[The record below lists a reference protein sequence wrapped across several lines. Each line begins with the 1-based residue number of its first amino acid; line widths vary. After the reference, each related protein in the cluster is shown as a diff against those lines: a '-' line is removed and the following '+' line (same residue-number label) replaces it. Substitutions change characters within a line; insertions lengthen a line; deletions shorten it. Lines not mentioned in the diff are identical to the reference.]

1 MHTTEQQDNQT
12 TTQLNNKTTQ
22 QQDNTE
28 RSESNPGRNLGGNDG
43 TEGAVWKTVPCIESV
58 LVLSVLAFRQIQSRS
73 SLVFKLLGRFLV
85 HWLYGVKT
93 RQNKSYAFTS
103 QKLCFYLLITMLL
116 PRNNY
121 AFTKPP
127 FFVTSKGE
135 EILRSS
141 PCEQGGKCVFF
152 MKK

>member
-103 QKLCFYLLITMLL
+103 
-116 PRNNY
+116 
-121 AFTKPP
+121 
-127 FFVTSKGE
+127 
-135 EILRSS
+135 
-141 PCEQGGKCVFF
+141 
-152 MKK
+152 

>member
-12 TTQLNNKTTQ
+12 TTQLNNKTTE

-28 RSESNPGRNLGGNDG
+28 HSESNPGRNLGGNDG

-58 LVLSVLAFRQIQSRS
+58 LVLSVLPFREIALRS
-73 SLVFKLLGRFLV
+73 GLVFKLLGRFLV

-103 QKLCFYLLITMLL
+103 QKLCFYLVITMLL
-116 PRNNY
+116 QSPLFLSPQRGRKY
-121 AFTKPP
+121 Y
-127 FFVTSKGE
+127 V
-135 EILRSS
+135 LRLVNKV
-141 PCEQGGKCVFF
+141 ENAYFL
-152 MKK
+152 

>member
-12 TTQLNNKTTQ
+12 TTQLNNKATK

-28 RSESNPGRNLGGNDG
+28 HSESNPGRNLGGNDG

-103 QKLCFYLLITMLL
+103 QKLCFYLVITMLL
-116 PRNNY
+116 QSPLFLSPQRGRKY
-121 AFTKPP
+121 Y
-127 FFVTSKGE
+127 V
-135 EILRSS
+135 LRLVNKV
-141 PCEQGGKCVFF
+141 ENAYFL
-152 MKK
+152 

>member
-12 TTQLNNKTTQ
+12 TTQLNNKTTK

-58 LVLSVLAFRQIQSRS
+58 LVLSVLPFREIPLRS
-73 SLVFKLLGRFLV
+73 GLVFKLLGRFLV

-116 PRNNY
+116 QSPLFLSPQRGRKY
-121 AFTKPP
+121 Y
-127 FFVTSKGE
+127 V
-135 EILRSS
+135 LRLVNKV
-141 PCEQGGKCVFF
+141 ENAYFL
-152 MKK
+152 

>member
-1 MHTTEQQDNQT
+1 MHTT
-12 TTQLNNKTTQ
+12 K

-28 RSESNPGRNLGGNDG
+28 HSESNPGRNLGGNDG

-58 LVLSVLAFRQIQSRS
+58 LVLSVLPFREIALRS
-73 SLVFKLLGRFLV
+73 GLVFKLLGRFLV

-116 PRNNY
+116 QSPLFLSPQRWRKY
-121 AFTKPP
+121 Y
-127 FFVTSKGE
+127 V
-135 EILRSS
+135 LRLVNKV
-141 PCEQGGKCVFF
+141 ENAYFL
-152 MKK
+152 

>member
-1 MHTTEQQDNQT
+1 MHTTKQQDNQT
-12 TTQLNNKTTQ
+12 TTQLNNKTTK

-58 LVLSVLAFRQIQSRS
+58 LVLSVLPSRQIALRNG
-73 SLVFKLLGRFLV
+73 LVFKLLGRFLV

-103 QKLCFYLLITMLL
+103 QKLCFYLVITMLL
-116 PRNNY
+116 QSPLFLSPQRGRKY
-121 AFTKPP
+121 Y
-127 FFVTSKGE
+127 V
-135 EILRSS
+135 LRLVNKV
-141 PCEQGGKCVFF
+141 ENAYFL
-152 MKK
+152 

>member
-1 MHTTEQQDNQT
+1 MHTTKQQDNQT
-12 TTQLNNKTTQ
+12 TTQLNNKTTK

-28 RSESNPGRNLGGNDG
+28 HSESNPGRNLGGNDG

-58 LVLSVLAFRQIQSRS
+58 LVLSVLPFREIPLRS
-73 SLVFKLLGRFLV
+73 GLVFKLLGCFLV

-116 PRNNY
+116 QSPLFLSPQRGRKY
-121 AFTKPP
+121 Y
-127 FFVTSKGE
+127 V
-135 EILRSS
+135 LRLVNKV
-141 PCEQGGKCVFF
+141 ENAYFL
-152 MKK
+152 

>member
-1 MHTTEQQDNQT
+1 MHTTKQQDNQT
-12 TTQLNNKTTQ
+12 TTQLNNKATK

-28 RSESNPGRNLGGNDG
+28 HSESNPGRNLGGNDG

-85 HWLYGVKT
+85 YWFYGVKT

-103 QKLCFYLLITMLL
+103 QKLCFYLVITMLL
-116 PRNNY
+116 QSPLFLSPQRGRKY
-121 AFTKPP
+121 Y
-127 FFVTSKGE
+127 V
-135 EILRSS
+135 LRLVNKV
-141 PCEQGGKCVFF
+141 ENAYFL
-152 MKK
+152 

>member
-1 MHTTEQQDNQT
+1 MHTTKQQDNQT
-12 TTQLNNKTTQ
+12 TTQLNNKTTK

-58 LVLSVLAFRQIQSRS
+58 LVLSVLPFREIALRS
-73 SLVFKLLGRFLV
+73 GLVFKLLGRFLV

-103 QKLCFYLLITMLL
+103 QKLCFYLVITMLL
-116 PRNNY
+116 QSPLFLSPQRGRKY
-121 AFTKPP
+121 Y
-127 FFVTSKGE
+127 V
-135 EILRSS
+135 LRLVNKV
-141 PCEQGGKCVFF
+141 ENAYFL
-152 MKK
+152 

>member
-1 MHTTEQQDNQT
+1 MHTTKQQDNQT
-12 TTQLNNKTTQ
+12 TTQLNNKTTK

-28 RSESNPGRNLGGNDG
+28 HSESNPGRNLGGNDG

-58 LVLSVLAFRQIQSRS
+58 LVLSVLPFREIPLRS
-73 SLVFKLLGRFLV
+73 GLVFKLLGRFLV

-116 PRNNY
+116 QSPLFLSPQRGRKY
-121 AFTKPP
+121 Y
-127 FFVTSKGE
+127 V
-135 EILRSS
+135 LRLVNKV
-141 PCEQGGKCVFF
+141 ENAYFL
-152 MKK
+152 